1 MEEDRR
7 NREAKLERLDLEPS
21 EWTILCV
28 GVAVVGGG

>member
-21 EWTILCV
+21 VWTILCV
-28 GVAVVGGG
+28 GVVVAGGG